1 MDPPPDEL
9 LDQLLD
15 VALVAAS
22 GAAELLAAGFGQPQ
36 QEVGTK
42 SSPTDMVTEM
52 DRSAEVHIG
61 RVLTERR
68 PQDAQL
74 GEEGTSRPGTTGVRW
89 VVDPLDGTTNY
100 LFGVPAYG
108 VSVAAE
114 IDGETVVGVVVDPS
128 RRETWTAALGR
139 GARRGETPLQLTRP
153 SRPLREALVATGF
166 SYRPEQ
172 RARQATVLAH
182 VLPAVRDIRRFGAA
196 ALDLC
201 WVAGGRFDGFFESGL
216 QRWDLAAGGLI
227 AAEAGAEVSD
237 LAGGSPAP
245 GPMVIAAP
253 PDLIGD
259 LRSLLAEGVR
269 RAGA

>member
-1 MDPPPDEL
+1 MAHDRLLDEL
-9 LDQLLD
+9 MD
-15 VALVAAS
+15 VALEAAS
-22 GAAELLAAGFGQPQ
+22 GASELLTDCFGRAHHD
-36 QEVGTK
+36 VGTK

-52 DRSAEVHIG
+52 DRSAEAHIG

-68 PQDAQL
+68 PQDAVL
-74 GEEGTSRPGTTGVRW
+74 GEEGTARSGTTGVQW

-128 RRETWTAALGR
+128 RRETWAAVRGR
-139 GARRGETPLQLTRP
+139 GARRGETPLLLGRP
-153 SRPLREALVATGF
+153 SRPLREALIATGF

-172 RARQATVLAH
+172 RARQATVLAG
-182 VLPAVRDIRRFGAA
+182 VLPSIRDIRRFGAA
-196 ALDLC
+196 SLDLC

-216 QRWDLAAGGLI
+216 QRWDTAAGALI

-237 LAGGSPAP
+237 LAGDPPSPGA
-245 GPMVIAAP
+245 MVIAAA
-253 PDLIGD
+253 PDLIED
-259 LRSLLAEGVR
+259 LRNLLADAVR
-269 RAGA
+269 RAGV